1 MSSRQGVRTDLS
13 LYVHIPWCVQ
23 KCPYCDFN
31 SHAIRQPLDE
41 TKYLHR
47 LVEDLDVELKDISER
62 SLSSIF
68 FGGGTPSTLSS
79 GFYRRL
85 LEALKARIDIRP
97 DAEITLEANPG
108 TTDADKFRG
117 YHEAGINRLSLGFQS
132 LDDQQLQK
140 LGRIHSSAQARQAF
154 LLARDA
160 GFDNI
165 NIDLMFGLPGQ
176 TLEQALSDLAGIL
189 ELEPEHISW
198 YQLTLE
204 PNTRFFASPP
214 QHMPDVETV
223 DDMQQAGKL
232 LLEQQGFCQYE
243 ISAWSRQGRQCQ
255 HNLNY
260 WLYGDYV
267 GIGAGAHGKLRLP
280 DGRFRRNSKKRHPDD
295 YLAGNFLSSEQFL
308 TDNDLVAEY
317 FMNRL
322 RLFRPFTEEEFEQRT
337 FLDRSLAKPGI
348 QTAINKKL
356 LLKQSDKY
364 RPSDTGYRFLNELAE
379 IFV

>member
-1 MSSRQGVRTDLS
+1 MCNHFS

-31 SHAIRQPLDE
+31 SHAIHQPLDE
-41 TKYLHR
+41 TKYLQR
-47 LVEDLDVELKDISER
+47 LLEDFDAELKVVSGR
-62 SLSSIF
+62 LLSTIF
-68 FGGGTPSTLSS
+68 FGGGTPSTLSAD
-79 GFYRRL
+79 FYRQL

-97 DAEITLEANPG
+97 DAEVTLEANPG
-108 TTDADKFRG
+108 TADADNFRG

-132 LDDQQLQK
+132 LDDQQLHK

-154 LLARDA
+154 SIARDA
-160 GFDNI
+160 GFNNI

-176 TLEQALSDLAGIL
+176 TLEQALSDLAGVL
-189 ELEPEHISW
+189 ALKPEHISW

-204 PNTRFFASPP
+204 PNTRFFATPP
-214 QHMPDVETV
+214 AQMPDAEII
-223 DDMQQAGKL
+223 DDIQQAGKA
-232 LLEQQGFCQYE
+232 LLEQQGFSQYE
-243 ISAWSRQGRQCQ
+243 ISAWSREGRQCQ

-280 DGRFRRNSKKRHPDD
+280 DGRFRRNSKRRHPED
-295 YLAGNFLSSEQFL
+295 YLAGNFLSSEQIL
-308 TDNDLVAEY
+308 TDRDLIAEY

-322 RLFRPFTEEEFEQRT
+322 RLFRSFTEEEFEQRT
-337 FLDRSLAKPGI
+337 FLDRSLAKP
-348 QTAINKKL
+348 AIEVALDKKL
-356 LLKQSDKY
+356 LLKRSDKY
-364 RPSDTGYRFLNELAE
+364 QPSDSGYRFLNDLTE